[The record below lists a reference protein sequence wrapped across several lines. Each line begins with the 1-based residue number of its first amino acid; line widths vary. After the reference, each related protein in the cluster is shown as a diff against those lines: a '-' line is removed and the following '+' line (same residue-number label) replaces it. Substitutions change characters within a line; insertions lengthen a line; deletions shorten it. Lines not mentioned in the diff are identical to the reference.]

1 MEYQTIINLLET
13 IQNQPSKFRIKKWV
27 EINDESHGI
36 YNTNGQIK
44 FKTSMLNLSLCDYSA
59 AYIAVKG
66 TITVLSTGTATASHT
81 RNKQVV
87 LKYCAPFTDYISEIS
102 NTQLYNAKNNDVVM
116 NVYNLIECS

>member
-1 MEYQTIINLLET
+1 MEHQTIINLFDI

-27 EINDESHGI
+27 EINDESHGT

-44 FKTSMLNLSLCDYSA
+44 FKTSMLNLRLCDYSA

-81 RNKQVV
+81 RNK
-87 LKYCAPFTDYISEIS
+87 
-102 NTQLYNAKNNDVVM
+102 
-116 NVYNLIECS
+116 

>member
-1 MEYQTIINLLET
+1 MEHQTIINLFDI

-27 EINDESHGI
+27 EINDESHGT

-87 LKYCAPFTDYISEIS
+87 LKNCAPFTDYISEIS
-102 NTQLYNAKNNDVVM
+102 NTQLYNAKDNDVVM
-116 NVYNLIECS
+116 NVYNLIGCS